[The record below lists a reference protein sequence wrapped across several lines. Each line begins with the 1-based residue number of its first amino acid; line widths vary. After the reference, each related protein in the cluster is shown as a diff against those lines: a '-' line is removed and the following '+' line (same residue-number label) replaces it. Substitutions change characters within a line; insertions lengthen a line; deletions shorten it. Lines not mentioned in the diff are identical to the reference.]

1 MSALIKMYVD
11 YIQRGLWTI
20 DKVPA
25 QFGWR
30 EQVQAEL
37 DKLNIDEEHP
47 E

>member
-1 MSALIKMYVD
+1 MTALIKMYVD

-20 DKVPA
+20 EKVPT

-30 EQVQAEL
+30 EQVQEEL
-37 DKLNIDEEHP
+37 DKLDTMEEQS

>member
-1 MSALIKMYVD
+1 MTALIKMYVD

-20 DKVPA
+20 DKVPT

-37 DKLNIDEEHP
+37 NKVDVTEEQS